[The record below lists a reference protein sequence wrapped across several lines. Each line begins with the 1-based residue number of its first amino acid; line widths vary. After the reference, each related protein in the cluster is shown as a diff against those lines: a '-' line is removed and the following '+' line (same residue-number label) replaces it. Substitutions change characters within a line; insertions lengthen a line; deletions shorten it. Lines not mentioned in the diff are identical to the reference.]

1 MVLCFFVFYFLHTGP
16 YPPASRWLWKSRHVH
31 KWKRLTFKS
40 WHANLMLL
48 KPFRHTSL
56 ITAIR
61 AALSILKEL
70 DSECWPNQKHETPV
84 FFYEVGCYS
93 KQDKPPIYRASS
105 TISSQSFIIHGNFQ
119 WIDVGSPL
127 MQLWWTGPLTK
138 KARPFYVLLISGC
151 LWRVCVGR
159 ACHSGQHSIFPHYL
173 SFLLTLSQYL
183 THSRWL
189 NTQNLCYSLWSFKN
203 DRILKVTMKSE
214 LKKITLVMNN

>member
-1 MVLCFFVFYFLHTGP
+1 MAFPERKKKDKTHKFTQKQHITANIHQWYCVFLCFIFCTQVHILQQADGCGNPGTCVSEND
-16 YPPASRWLWKSRHVH
+16 SR
-31 KWKRLTFKS
+31 FKS

-119 WIDVGSPL
+119 
-127 MQLWWTGPLTK
+127 
-138 KARPFYVLLISGC
+138 
-151 LWRVCVGR
+151 
-159 ACHSGQHSIFPHYL
+159 
-173 SFLLTLSQYL
+173 
-183 THSRWL
+183 
-189 NTQNLCYSLWSFKN
+189 
-203 DRILKVTMKSE
+203 
-214 LKKITLVMNN
+214 